1 MNLQADIKWI
11 VKELQ
16 GVQGPDF
23 IKAIKS
29 LLQYRAKKQ
38 PEGIGIEQYNREIEE
53 AEKDIEAGNFYTLQ
67 EVKKIAGQWGRK

>member
-16 GVQGPDF
+16 GVQDPDF

-29 LLQYRAKKQ
+29 LLQYLAKKQ